1 MKKIILSATALY
13 TTLFISCCETKKAAS
28 DTSTANSSGSEA
40 LYQKEWRLFE
50 VQGATN
56 SSTSK
61 AMMLLTAGQ
70 PNKISG
76 STGCN
81 RMSGSFEL
89 SGTNSIKFLPLAV
102 TKMAC
107 LDENANDTERKFIA
121 ALEQAN
127 NWSIQNDILLLK
139 NGDNIVAKLLAK
151 PVSQDQTNLNGT
163 WELNYIS
170 GPKIAFEGLFP
181 NKKPTIIFN
190 FPIEEATGNGGC
202 NGYSVKVKIDGNKIS
217 FGDALSTMMACDGN
231 GEPLYFKTLK
241 TITSYSLYDNTL
253 NLVMGDIAVMRFS
266 KK

>member
-1 MKKIILSATALY
+1 MRKVILPAAFLY
-13 TTLFISCCETKKAAS
+13 TTLFISCCQTKN
-28 DTSTANSSGSEA
+28 TTANAGTGSEA
-40 LYQKEWRLFE
+40 LFQKEWKLFE
-50 VQGATN
+50 VQGTAL
-56 SSTSK
+56 SSGSK

-89 SGTNSIKFLPLAV
+89 SETNSIKFLPLAI

-107 LDENANDTERKFIA
+107 LNENANDTEKKFIA

-127 NWSIQNDILLLK
+127 NWSIQSDILTLK
-139 NGDNIVAKLLAK
+139 NNDNIVARLIAM
-151 PVSQDQTNLNGT
+151 PVSTEQTGLNGT

-170 GPKIAFEGLFP
+170 GPRIAFEGLFP
-181 NKKPTIIFN
+181 NKKPTLIFN
-190 FPIEEATGNGGC
+190 LPNEEATGNGGC
-202 NGYSVKVKIDGNKIS
+202 NGYSVKIKVDGNKIS
-217 FGDALSTMMACDGN
+217 FGDALSTMMACEGN

-241 TITSYSLYDNTL
+241 TITAYSINENTL
-253 NLVMGDIAVMRFS
+253 NLIMGDIAVMRFS